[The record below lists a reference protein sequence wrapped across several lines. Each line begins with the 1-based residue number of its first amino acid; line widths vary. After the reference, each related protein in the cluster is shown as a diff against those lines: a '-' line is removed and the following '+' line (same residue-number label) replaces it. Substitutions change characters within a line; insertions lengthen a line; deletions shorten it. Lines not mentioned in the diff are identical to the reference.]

1 MDLAVPLLMER
12 DPAAETEDDL
22 VAVGVHLPVRPR
34 LVEGVHGHEPSF
46 RTVASVALA
55 AARIIRDPKVMLGK
69 PILEGT
75 RITVEYIL
83 EQLEDGETIES
94 IVGEHPTLT
103 REGVEA
109 AIAYARAAVQREAGA
124 AK

>member
-1 MDLAVPLLMER
+1 M
-12 DPAAETEDDL
+12 
-22 VAVGVHLPVRPR
+22 
-34 LVEGVHGHEPSF
+34 S
-46 RTVASVALA
+46 

-94 IVGEHPTLT
+94 VVREHPTLT
-103 REGVEA
+103 RERVEA
-109 AIAYARAAVQREAGA
+109 AIAYAREAVQREAGA